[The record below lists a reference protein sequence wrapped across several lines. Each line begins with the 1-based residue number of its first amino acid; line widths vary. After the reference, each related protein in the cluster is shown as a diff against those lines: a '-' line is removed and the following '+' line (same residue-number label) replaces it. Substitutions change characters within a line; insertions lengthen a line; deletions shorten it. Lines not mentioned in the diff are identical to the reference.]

1 MFDEIL
7 RLILDLGNRKPTAA
21 MPKRLDAL
29 FGQLAADPTN
39 LQAFEC
45 EDMIWEAWTDHPD
58 PRLAARMNE
67 AIARIARKRYDEALA
82 LLDELIEADANWA
95 EAWNKRAT
103 VHYLMGR
110 DPESVA
116 DVRRVLELEPRHFGA
131 LSGFAQLCLR
141 RGNPTAALIAFEAAL
156 RINPHLA
163 TIRIAVE
170 ELRRTCPPTLH

>member
-7 RLILDLGNRKPTAA
+7 RLILDLANRKPAVT
-21 MPKRLDAL
+21 MPRRLDAL
-29 FGQLAADPTN
+29 FSELAADPSN
-39 LQAFEC
+39 LQAFEF

-58 PRLAARMNE
+58 PRLASRMNDAIGLIAQRRFE
-67 AIARIARKRYDEALA
+67 AALA
-82 LLDELIEADANWA
+82 LLDELIAADPNWA

-103 VHYLMGR
+103 LRFLMGH
-110 DPESVA
+110 DQDSIA
-116 DVRRVLELEPRHFGA
+116 DTRRALELEPRHFGA

-141 RGNPTAALIAFEAAL
+141 RGDATAALIAFEAAL